1 MRKSVLNKS
10 TKDDNET
17 LHTQYRK
24 SLFGFYDKLLNLLLS
39 KFSKVTSICDG
50 NLSTVYSVA
59 LYQITTH
66 YKVFESVLQ

>member
-1 MRKSVLNKS
+1 MRKSVLNKN

-39 KFSKVTSICDG
+39 KFSKVTSICGG
-50 NLSTVYSVA
+50 NAFKNT
-59 LYQITTH
+59 
-66 YKVFESVLQ
+66 K